1 MSCWH
6 RYGHSCDWPPPPE
19 LYDAYRY
26 RRPRY
31 VDELPGYRDD
41 ELEADED
48 RPRRRRG
55 SGRRERRRYE
65 STPSEEVTAASLQAR
80 ADLLREELGRIEEG
94 LKQLSSEPEPSAET

>member
-6 RYGHSCDWPPPPE
+6 HYGHSCDWPPPPE

-31 VDELPGYRDD
+31 VDELPGYRED

-55 SGRRERRRYE
+55 SGRREGRRYE
-65 STPSEEVTAASLQAR
+65 SVPSEEVTAASLLSR
-80 ADLLREELGRIEEG
+80 ADALREELGRIEEG
-94 LKQLSSEPEPSAET
+94 LKQLSSESEPSTET